1 MKCVLLA
8 AGIGKRLRP
17 MTARTPKCLLKIGGM
32 PILAMTIENLLSND
46 VTDVAIVTGFMAPK
60 VRLLVRK
67 TFPRLSVTFIH
78 NAKYASTNNA
88 YSLLLARPFVE
99 TRAMLLLDS
108 DILFS
113 ASLLRSLLEAK
124 RKPNRIAVRVQGPHD
139 GEEIRVRINRWDHIR
154 EIGKHV
160 PHEATYGESIG
171 IEMFSAVAAAQLFD
185 ILTQRMKSSRGRNEL
200 YEASFQQFIDQGN
213 RLWAVDIGNEPAAE
227 IDTPEDLAHA
237 ERTILPLLRHA

>member
-17 MTARTPKCLLKIGGM
+17 MTAKTPKCLLKIGGM

-113 ASLLRSLLEAK
+113 ASLLNVASSPLHSASCPQHRSSLLMTGVASRAK
-124 RKPNRIAVRVQGPHD
+124 RRYAGP
-139 GEEIRVRINRWDHIR
+139 
-154 EIGKHV
+154 
-160 PHEATYGESIG
+160 
-171 IEMFSAVAAAQLFD
+171 
-185 ILTQRMKSSRGRNEL
+185 SR
-200 YEASFQQFIDQGN
+200 
-213 RLWAVDIGNEPAAE
+213 
-227 IDTPEDLAHA
+227 
-237 ERTILPLLRHA
+237 

>member
-1 MKCVLLA
+1 
-8 AGIGKRLRP
+8 
-17 MTARTPKCLLKIGGM
+17 
-32 PILAMTIENLLSND
+32 MTIENLLSND
-46 VTDVAIVTGFMAPK
+46 ITDIAIVTGFMAPK

-171 IEMFSAVAAAQLFD
+171 IEMFSAVAAGQLFD